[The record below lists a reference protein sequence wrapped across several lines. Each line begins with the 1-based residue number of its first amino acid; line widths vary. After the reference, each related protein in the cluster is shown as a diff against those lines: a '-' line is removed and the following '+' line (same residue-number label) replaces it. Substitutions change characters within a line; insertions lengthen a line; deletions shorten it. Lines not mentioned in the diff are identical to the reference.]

1 MAGLDA
7 RLRFSYLLRRV
18 SIHVIIEVLC
28 SRSQREF
35 FLPVMGTHS
44 LSVFTEELP
53 PDAPQVVA
61 TRVSCQRRVSS
72 TVRSTFYRLF
82 CDAMFLE
89 EGEEIVIKR

>member
-7 RLRFSYLLRRV
+7 RSRFSYLLRRV
-18 SIHVIIEVLC
+18 SIHVIIEVLRLC
-28 SRSQREF
+28 SHCEF
-35 FLPVMGTHS
+35 FLPGYIPMGTHG

-61 TRVSCQRRVSS
+61 TRISCQRRVSS
-72 TVRSTFYRLF
+72 AARRAFYRLF

-89 EGEEIVIKR
+89 GKEIKR